1 MAKFEK
7 VLLLLNVILQ
17 FGATSAI
24 IIISGEVQAT
34 IVMAVITTVCF
45 FAVHFKDVVFKLF

>member
-24 IIISGEVQAT
+24 IIISGEIQAT